1 MDRFSHGGISR
12 RGMLAGAAV
21 LGLAGHARGQD
32 TAPQVDAELAPDPQE
47 LARIIAQFLNG
58 AQPATQGI
66 ALELPPIG
74 DNPAQVPLRAHV
86 TLPMTH
92 GLHCPEMIILAEK
105 NPHPLA
111 CRARFTPA
119 MALADIGTRV
129 RLTQSQ
135 HVSAYARLSDGR
147 VLLARQEITVT
158 AGGCGL

>member
-1 MDRFSHGGISR
+1 MNRTRINDISR
-12 RGMLAGAAV
+12 RDLMAGAAL
-21 LGLAGHARGQD
+21 LGLAGPARAQD
-32 TAPQVDAELAPDPQE
+32 PQVDAELAPNPQE
-47 LARIIAQFLNG
+47 LARVIAAFLNG
-58 AQPATQGI
+58 ATPATEGI

-74 DNPAQVPLRAHV
+74 DNPAQIPLRAHV
-86 TLPMTH
+86 TLPLQD
-92 GLHCPEMIILAEK
+92 GLYCPEMIILAEM

-119 MALADIGTRV
+119 MGLADIGTRV

-147 VLLARQEITVT
+147 VLLARREITVT